1 MRSKNMLYWRDD
13 LLLPIIPSLLPVP
26 HPCQMIILTWYSTWS
41 FLPKLWRYLSAY
53 PKIKFLHTV
62 PTSSFV
68 LSFHFLFRI
77 HIFYMISFFCLFAC
91 LLTPTQLSPHAS
103 WLLFC
108 SHHSGE
114 STQEDPFWFPDP
126 MTSSQFSSLTGY
138 LVAFLFSWK
147 TYASHSIKFPLLT

>member
-77 HIFYMISFFCLFAC
+77 HIFYMISFFCLFAAC
-91 LLTPTQLSPHAS
+91 WHQLSYHHMQAGFCFALTTLVKPLKKILSGSQILWLPLSSLLWLAIS
-103 WLLFC
+103 LLF
-108 SHHSGE
+108 SFHE
-114 STQEDPFWFPDP
+114 KPMLAIALNFPC
-126 MTSSQFSSLTGY
+126 
-138 LVAFLFSWK
+138 
-147 TYASHSIKFPLLT
+147 